1 MKKLT
6 LVTSIAFAFTLAA
19 TTVYAD
25 YPAVSIDSDIILN
38 YDKEIDLSDSVSIPS
53 VILDE
58 EADVSINQFNHDSP
72 VSATAN
78 VIGNTAQGGN
88 DGITDLK
95 VNVTAV
101 GNNASVDIATDTVV
115 GAIQGNQNGGATASG
130 NIVGNRINLGQVKDA
145 DGKDVDGLVELN
157 VTAVGNNLTIANA
170 EGDDSEAVVGSL
182 QFNYD
187 SPVTATGNISG
198 NGFGVNPRFR
208 DPKLAV
214 TAVGNNLTSVLG
226 TRGSMTQ
233 INRNSAISAS
243 GYVNGNRGDIGPVS
257 VDVTAVGNNLSIKA
271 PITK

>member
-1 MKKLT
+1 M
-6 LVTSIAFAFTLAA
+6 
-19 TTVYAD
+19 
-25 YPAVSIDSDIILN
+25 
-38 YDKEIDLSDSVSIPS
+38 
-53 VILDE
+53 
-58 EADVSINQFNHDSP
+58 
-72 VSATAN
+72 
-78 VIGNTAQGGN
+78 
-88 DGITDLK
+88 
-95 VNVTAV
+95 
-101 GNNASVDIATDTVV
+101 
-115 GAIQGNQNGGATASG
+115 
-130 NIVGNRINLGQVKDA
+130 
-145 DGKDVDGLVELN
+145 
-157 VTAVGNNLTIANA
+157 TAVGNNLTIANA